1 MSTEKNLREA
11 FAGES
16 QANRRYTAFARKA
29 DAEKLPNV
37 AKVFRAAAAAETVHA
52 LSHLRVLGEVK
63 STGENLQ
70 AAIDGEAHE
79 FKSMYPAFLAE
90 AEKEKNAAAVLTFK
104 GALAVEKTHHALY
117 TKALEA
123 VKSGKDLPEAKMWV
137 CEVCGETFLGTHPDR
152 CPVCNAPKAKFT
164 EIQ

>member
-1 MSTEKNLREA
+1 MSTEKNLQEA

-29 DAEKLPNV
+29 DAEMLPNV

-52 LSHLRVLGEVK
+52 LSHLRVLGAVK

-70 AAIDGEAHE
+70 AAIEGEAYE
-79 FKSMYPAFLAE
+79 FKTMYPAFLSE

-123 VKSGKDLPEAKMWV
+123 VKAGSDLPEAPMWV
-137 CEVCGETFLGTHPDR
+137 CEVCGETFMGAHPDR

-164 EIQ
+164 EIK